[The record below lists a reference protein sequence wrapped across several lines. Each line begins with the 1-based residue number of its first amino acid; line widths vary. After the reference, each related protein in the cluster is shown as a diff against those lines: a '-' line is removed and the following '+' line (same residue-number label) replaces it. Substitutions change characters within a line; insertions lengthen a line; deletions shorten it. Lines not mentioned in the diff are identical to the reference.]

1 MKPVC
6 CNCSCGRLAFLIE
19 VKAPRYGRI
28 GELFFSVQA
37 FGQQQRPVSGT
48 VNIFAQISSEILAE
62 V

>member
-6 CNCSCGRLAFLIE
+6 CNGSCGRLAFLME

-37 FGQQQRPVSGT
+37 FGQQQRPASY
-48 VNIFAQISSEILAE
+48 
-62 V
+62 